1 MPGFGRFGR
10 PGKPLSIAVGVV
22 LFLITAWVVVARLS
36 ASLSDRYE
44 SFYPSLAEA
53 AKDGA
58 ITRGWIPDEFLPRS
72 SRSIH
77 EVHDLSPSRE
87 WCAFEFVP
95 ADSQNLLA
103 NLKHLDL
110 LPPSVRHVPSPG
122 VSWWPSVIV
131 GNLDV
136 EEIHKSG
143 FDLYFVERSATSV
156 TTAHW
161 FFAID
166 WSKGRGFF
174 YYT

>member
-1 MPGFGRFGR
+1 MPGFGPFGR
-10 PGKPLSIAVGVV
+10 PGKQLAIAVGVV
-22 LFLITAWVVVARLS
+22 LFIIAAWFVVGRLS
-36 ASLSDRYE
+36 ASSDRYE

-53 AKDGA
+53 DKDGA
-58 ITRGWIPDEFLPRS
+58 ITRGWIPDEFLPHS

-95 ADSQNLLA
+95 ADSQILLA
-103 NLKHLDL
+103 NLKHVDV
-110 LPPSVRHVPSPG
+110 LPLSVSHVPSPG
-122 VSWWPSVIV
+122 VSWWPPVFVS
-131 GNLDV
+131 NLDI
-136 EEIHKSG
+136 EKIHRSG
-143 FDLYFVERSATSV
+143 FELYFVERPATPV

-161 FFAID
+161 LFAID

>member
-1 MPGFGRFGR
+1 MPGFGRFGH
-10 PGKPLSIAVGVV
+10 PGKPLAIAVGVV
-22 LFLITAWVVVARLS
+22 LFLIAAWIAVARLS

-44 SFYPSLAEA
+44 SFYLSLAEA

-58 ITRGWIPDEFLPRS
+58 IARGWIPDEFLPRS

-77 EVHDLSPSRE
+77 ELHDLSPSRE

-103 NLKHLDL
+103 NLKHVDV
-110 LPPSVRHVPSPG
+110 LPPSVRHVHSPG
-122 VSWWPSVIV
+122 MSWWPSVLV

-136 EEIHKSG
+136 EKIHKSG
-143 FDLYFVERSATSV
+143 FDLYFMETPATSV

-161 FFAID
+161 LFAID